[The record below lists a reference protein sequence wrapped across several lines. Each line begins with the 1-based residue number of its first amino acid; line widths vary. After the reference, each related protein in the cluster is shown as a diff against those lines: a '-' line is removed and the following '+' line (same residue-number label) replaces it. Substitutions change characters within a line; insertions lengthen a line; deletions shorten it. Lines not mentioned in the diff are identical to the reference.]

1 VTIDNNENAG
11 IVGQRRTLTIR
22 PSGGE
27 CTNGRYILVQIT
39 ESTSGSRPAVM
50 AIELKNSTADAE
62 DIVTISYQLPGAT
75 IDVWLF
81 DTLVNVDLVS
91 NDLPPILAHD
101 TTR

>member
-1 VTIDNNENAG
+1 
-11 IVGQRRTLTIR
+11 
-22 PSGGE
+22 
-27 CTNGRYILVQIT
+27 
-39 ESTSGSRPAVM
+39 M